1 MQRFEVEREYVATV
15 DVADPEAGEPGDAL
29 VSALCEGVSTAD
41 GIYKADVPGIDGR
54 DVRVVVREGKNR
66 MVRR

>member
-1 MQRFEVEREYVATV
+1 MEREYVATV
-15 DVADPEAGEPGDAL
+15 DVSNPEAGEPGDAL
-29 VSALCEGVSTAD
+29 VEALREGVSTAD
-41 GIYKADVPGIDGR
+41 GVYRADVAGIDGR